1 MERLE
6 AALEKARE
14 QRQTVKPAESVAV
27 LTNPIKNPI
36 KREPADPWK
45 LLGDIKLS
53 ARVARNNRITTL
65 TNNALSGSYDM
76 LRSRTIRIM
85 KENKWS
91 RLAITSPNTACGKT
105 TVTANLAISM
115 ARQSDLRILVFDMDM
130 RRPALNKIFAHKDR
144 QSLHEVLNGNV
155 EPREQLLRFGDNLA
169 FAFNYKP
176 AMKPA
181 ELLQSNRTTARL
193 AEIQDEFLPDL
204 MIFDMPPMLGN
215 DDNVGFLKNVDC
227 ALLVGA
233 AEETSVPQLDVCEK
247 ELAELTNVL
256 GVVLNKCR
264 YMDAGAGYENE
275 YY

>member
-14 QRQTVKPAESVAV
+14 QRKTTKPAESAVV
-27 LTNPIKNPI
+27 LTNPIE
-36 KREPADPWK
+36 REATDPWK
-45 LLGDIKLS
+45 LLREIKLS
-53 ARVARNNRITTL
+53 SRVARNNRITTL

-85 KENKWS
+85 KENSWN
-91 RLAITSPNTACGKT
+91 RLAITSPNVACGKT
-105 TVTANLAISM
+105 TVTTNLAISM

-130 RRPALNKIFAHKDR
+130 RRPSLNKLFAHKDR
-144 QSLHEVLNGNV
+144 QSLHEVLDGRV

-169 FAFNYKP
+169 FAFNYQP
-176 AMKPA
+176 AQKPA
-181 ELLQSNRTTARL
+181 ELLQSNRVVARL
-193 AEIQDEFLPDL
+193 SEIEKEFQPDL

-233 AEETSVPQLDVCEK
+233 AGETSVPQLDTCEK

-264 YMDAGAGYENE
+264 YMDAGIGYEYD